1 MALQEQI
8 GRGAKNLV
16 VPAAASL
23 AGAGAGLLLTRKSVR
38 NSMPDLG
45 DLGDIADDLRT
56 KLESVI
62 GKTPSQSRSGGRSG
76 SGPDRRI
83 DPQDL
88 DRRLR
93 DREQRRRA
101 RRARS

>member
-1 MALQEQI
+1 
-8 GRGAKNLV
+8 
-16 VPAAASL
+16 
-23 AGAGAGLLLTRKSVR
+23 
-38 NSMPDLG
+38 MPDLG

-62 GKTPSQSRSGGRSG
+62 GKTPSPSGSGGRSG
-76 SGPDRRI
+76 YGPVRRI
-83 DPQDL
+83 DPGDL